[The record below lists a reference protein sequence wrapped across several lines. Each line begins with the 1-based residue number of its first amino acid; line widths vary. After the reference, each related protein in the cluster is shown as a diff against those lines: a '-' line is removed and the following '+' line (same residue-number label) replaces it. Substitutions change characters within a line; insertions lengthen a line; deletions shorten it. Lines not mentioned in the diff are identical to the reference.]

1 MDLDTLR
8 TLKRNKKELL
18 KAEERILEAVSVDY
32 MNGFLTDPIV
42 SEKIFEISE
51 KFWFSNTRQRYTKLI
66 LNIQILA
73 HPSPEA
79 FKKLFTNYP
88 TNGIVVKINYRKLQL
103 IREKSIKVYPHWA
116 MVIKY

>member
-51 KFWFSNTRQRYTKLI
+51 LI
-66 LNIQILA
+66 
-73 HPSPEA
+73 
-79 FKKLFTNYP
+79 
-88 TNGIVVKINYRKLQL
+88 VKV
-103 IREKSIKVYPHWA
+103 SIK
-116 MVIKY
+116 IKECREQLKKK

>member
-32 MNGFLTDPIV
+32 INGFLTDPIV

-51 KFWFSNTRQRYTKLI
+51 LI
-66 LNIQILA
+66 
-73 HPSPEA
+73 
-79 FKKLFTNYP
+79 
-88 TNGIVVKINYRKLQL
+88 VKV
-103 IREKSIKVYPHWA
+103 SIK
-116 MVIKY
+116 IKECREQLKKNKK